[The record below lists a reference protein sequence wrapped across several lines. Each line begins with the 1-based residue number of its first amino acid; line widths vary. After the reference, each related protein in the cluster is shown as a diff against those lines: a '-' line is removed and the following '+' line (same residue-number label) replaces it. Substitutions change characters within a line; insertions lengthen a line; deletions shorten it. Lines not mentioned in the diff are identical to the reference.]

1 MNEPLI
7 ITSEQLSKKGFGILN
22 GIPMGLGYNREL
34 KRKYLKEHKKDR
46 NATYCTF
53 CNGNTLTITD
63 DFNKPICELCGL
75 CKRRDSDE

>member
-7 ITSEQLSKKGFGILN
+7 VTSEQLSEKGIGIFN

-46 NATYCTF
+46 NASYCIY

-63 DFNKPICELCGL
+63 DFNKPVCELCGVV
-75 CKRRDSDE
+75 KGSDSNE